1 MRLLK
6 CFAVLA
12 GMLAGTL
19 LFGQSR
25 ETYCTLSYCA
35 YDTGFI
41 TSSIKVV
48 LNADFG
54 AFKVDFNDE
63 KSEDC
68 LVDEQGK
75 PILFDSLL
83 KAANFLAERGWVFKQ
98 AYMFR
103 PSSTAQEY
111 SWIHWVMAKTITNP
125 SEISEGFCTARM
137 ME

>member
-1 MRLLK
+1 MRFLK

-12 GMLAGTL
+12 GLLAGTL

-25 ETYCTLSYCA
+25 ETYCTLSFCS
-35 YDTGFI
+35 YDTGFL
-41 TSSIKVV
+41 TSNFHVV

-54 AFKVDFNDE
+54 AFKVNFNDE

-75 PILFDSLL
+75 PILFDSLTN
-83 KAANFLAERGWVFKQ
+83 AANYLAERGWVFKQ

-103 PSSTAQEY
+103 PSTAIEY
-111 SWIHWVMAKTITNP
+111 SWINWVMAKTITDP
-125 SEISEGFCTARM
+125 SEISEGLRTARM
-137 ME
+137 MK